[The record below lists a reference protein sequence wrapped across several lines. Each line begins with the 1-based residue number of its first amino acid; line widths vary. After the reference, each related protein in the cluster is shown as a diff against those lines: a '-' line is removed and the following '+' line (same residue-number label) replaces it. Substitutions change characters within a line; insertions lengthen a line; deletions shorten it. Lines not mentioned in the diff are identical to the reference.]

1 MSSKMSDVTKLLRG
15 EHKVV
20 LDCLTEF
27 EEAVESFDTQGLR
40 AFLRFADQGLILHW
54 KKEEEVLF
62 PALGKHIGTGPG
74 PIAVM
79 LDEHRDEKRKINAI
93 RRALEGDPAPEDRDR
108 IRRTGNELSD
118 HLRLHIYKEENA
130 LFAQAEKSL
139 SPDEKSLLLDRMAAI
154 GYCCPT

>member
-1 MSSKMSDVTKLLRG
+1 MSTVTRLLRD

-20 LDCLTEF
+20 LECLTEF
-27 EEAVESFDTQGLR
+27 EEAVESLDTHGIR
-40 AFLRFADQGLILHW
+40 AFLRFSDQRLILHRE
-54 KKEEEVLF
+54 KEEEVLF

-79 LDEHRDEKRKINAI
+79 LDEHRDEKKNINAI
-93 RRALEGDPAPEDRDR
+93 RRALEGDPGPEDRDR
-108 IRRTGNELSD
+108 IRRTGRELAD

-139 SPDEKSLLLDRMAAI
+139 TPDQKSLLLDRMAAI